1 MAIHM
6 RRIDELA
13 LITLDR
19 PEARNALS
27 FALLGDLNR
36 QLDSIAESDARAL
49 LVTGAGDRAFSAGA
63 DIKELMG
70 RSLVE
75 QRSGAMLGQS
85 VLAKL
90 DQLPLPSIALINGYA
105 FGGGLELALACTFRL
120 AAPAAS
126 LGFPEIKLGLI
137 PGYGGTQRLP
147 RLVGEARAT
156 ELILTGRSVEA
167 EEAERIGLVNRLVE
181 GDLVEAGMAFAR
193 EMTEFSLPVL
203 GLARDAIRPVLDRLD
218 ALPALSQEER
228 QLLDSV
234 KALAREE
241 IAPRAAEYDRTGEF
255 PWNNIRAINALGLN
269 AMFVPEAY
277 GGAGLSYA
285 AYLACVREISAA
297 CGPTGILWAAN
308 FHATKPLVHYGSGE
322 SEHAPLPLV

>member
-6 RRIDELA
+6 SRIDELA

-19 PEARNALS
+19 PEALNALS
-27 FALLGDLNR
+27 FGQIHDLNR
-36 QLDSIAESDARAL
+36 MIDSIASSDARAL

-70 RSLVE
+70 RTLVE

-90 DQLPLPSIALINGYA
+90 DHLAMPSIALINGYA

-120 AAPAAS
+120 AAPSAK

-156 ELILTGRSVEA
+156 ELILTGRTVEA
-167 EEAERIGLVNRLVE
+167 AEAERIGLVNRIVD
-181 GDLVEAGMAFAR
+181 GDLVEAGKGFAR
-193 EMTEFSLPVL
+193 QMTEFSLPVL
-203 GLARDAIRPVLDRLD
+203 GLARDAIR
-218 ALPALSQEER
+218 
-228 QLLDSV
+228 
-234 KALAREE
+234 
-241 IAPRAAEYDRTGEF
+241 RAHD
-255 PWNNIRAINALGLN
+255 
-269 AMFVPEAY
+269 
-277 GGAGLSYA
+277 
-285 AYLACVREISAA
+285 
-297 CGPTGILWAAN
+297 
-308 FHATKPLVHYGSGE
+308 
-322 SEHAPLPLV
+322 LPLHDGLQIEADLSTLAFQTQDAIEGMTAFIEKRKPAFRDR